1 MRKQA
6 RTNYQAFTQLH
17 LSSKPNMLQG
27 KVRVSAY
34 CGPETGLNARLG
46 AKKLMDALVVR
57 RNSIN

>member
-1 MRKQA
+1 M
-6 RTNYQAFTQLH
+6 
-17 LSSKPNMLQG
+17 PQG

-34 CGPETGLNARLG
+34 CGPETGPDAQLG